1 MSTTQN
7 KTASNT
13 INTCRQFI
21 NKLLAINYL
30 QLISNCSKLLISN
43 CSKLLISARN
53 FYQFTAAYKH
63 TNLTGKLHQ

>member
-30 QLISNCSKLLISN
+30 QLISNCSKLLIS
-43 CSKLLISARN
+43 ARN